1 MNATI
6 GINANHA
13 DSSAVLFIDNHL
25 IFGIEEE
32 RLNRVKHWAGFPENS
47 IRECLKIVDEYNIS
61 EVDVAINSN
70 IFSNISVKVLYT
82 IKNYIFGNK
91 KREIYKRISKK
102 LNIKKTLN
110 EKFGK
115 YKFKVYYIYIIIYH
129 I

>member
-13 DSSAVLFIDNHL
+13 DSSAVLFIDNQL

-47 IRECLKIVDEYNIS
+47 IRECLKIIDKYNIS

-70 IFSNISVKVLYT
+70 IF
-82 IKNYIFGNK
+82 F
-91 KREIYKRISKK
+91 
-102 LNIKKTLN
+102 
-110 EKFGK
+110 K
-115 YKFKVYYIYIIIYH
+115 Y
-129 I
+129 

>member
-47 IRECLKIVDEYNIS
+47 IRECLKIVDKYNIS
-61 EVDVAINSN
+61 EVDIAINSN
-70 IFSNISVKVLYT
+70 IFSNISAKVLYT

-91 KREIYKRISKK
+91 KREIYKEFLK
-102 LNIKKTLN
+102 N
-110 EKFGK
+110 
-115 YKFKVYYIYIIIYH
+115 
-129 I
+129 